1 MNSISCFFYLKD
13 VFFLNERSK
22 LSAGKGEKC
31 SFSQN
36 SFWNP
41 KLAFLLKI
49 AYPKKLSVW
58 MSLCEI

>member
-1 MNSISCFFYLKD
+1 MFLLFEIS
-13 VFFLNERSK
+13 VFQNERSK
-22 LSAGKGEKC
+22 LSTRKGEKC

-36 SFWNP
+36 SFWDP

-58 MSLCEI
+58 MYLCET